1 MIIIVI
7 IAISSLLLNL
17 YVHTESVQDSPLYVP
32 SLPNIRTMK
41 LLTIYSTLHI
51 SLHNIFIEKEKYHK
65 LQLHW
70 PVSNLY

>member
-1 MIIIVI
+1 M
-7 IAISSLLLNL
+7 
-17 YVHTESVQDSPLYVP
+17 QGGPLYIP

-51 SLHNIFIEKEKYHK
+51 SLCNIFIEKEKYHK